1 MVIKKQ
7 HLLSI
12 LVSSLIIVLYFVNK
26 IEVNVIVFTLGLFAC
41 KFTQS
46 SLFIFRCVNS
56 LILIFL
62 IGVIISL
69 FTQSLFFNIFKDA
82 IYFLKPISAIV
93 FGFYLF
99 SLLNTRNAFRTIV
112 LIGAFLSICH
122 IYNILKIYDF
132 NEVSIHY
139 LRNNAGLNNFIEM
152 ISILVILIYRF
163 NGIKLFSSIT
173 TNIIATLLVISFVF
187 YFSRT
192 MIVAS
197 LIMTMFALGYHRLS
211 AKGFI
216 ILIISMLSVILFYWY
231 LLTLDLNLSAVGF
244 EAFLYK
250 LRMAPGELF
259 ISSDFDVNNLQPKEL
274 RYLYDHWRGFEA
286 SQAISQLNGF
296 NVMHG
301 NGFGALVDLGRE
313 FKLDGEN
320 VRHIPIIHNGFV
332 YVLFKTGIVGLVLYL
347 IFLSNLFL
355 KYNRVYSNREL
366 NAATSISLAV
376 VIFYMLSSFVITGIY
391 NQGDLISLILG
402 GMMWIQKELHSKEF
416 TFNDRID

>member
-152 ISILVILIYRF
+152 ISILVLLIYRF

-173 TNIIATLLVISFVF
+173 TNIIATLKP
-187 YFSRT
+187 
-192 MIVAS
+192 
-197 LIMTMFALGYHRLS
+197 RL
-211 AKGFI
+211 
-216 ILIISMLSVILFYWY
+216 
-231 LLTLDLNLSAVGF
+231 
-244 EAFLYK
+244 
-250 LRMAPGELF
+250 
-259 ISSDFDVNNLQPKEL
+259 
-274 RYLYDHWRGFEA
+274 
-286 SQAISQLNGF
+286 
-296 NVMHG
+296 
-301 NGFGALVDLGRE
+301 
-313 FKLDGEN
+313 
-320 VRHIPIIHNGFV
+320 
-332 YVLFKTGIVGLVLYL
+332 
-347 IFLSNLFL
+347 
-355 KYNRVYSNREL
+355 
-366 NAATSISLAV
+366 
-376 VIFYMLSSFVITGIY
+376 
-391 NQGDLISLILG
+391 
-402 GMMWIQKELHSKEF
+402 
-416 TFNDRID
+416 